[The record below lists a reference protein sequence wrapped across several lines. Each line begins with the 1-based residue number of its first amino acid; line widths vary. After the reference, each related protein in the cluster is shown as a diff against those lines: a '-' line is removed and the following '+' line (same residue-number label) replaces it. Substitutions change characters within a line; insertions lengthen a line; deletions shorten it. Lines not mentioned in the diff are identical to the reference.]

1 MASRVD
7 SKRLIEG
14 WTSRLGLGL
23 DSLKN
28 VGGPKSNFL
37 PDDCVSKAALLATNS
52 DVRLAVPMNLH
63 VARVVLSFRTVNEQL
78 NFIGQFD
85 NSVTKLTAALT
96 VGSIFSRPKAALK
109 GIPSEDYSLVC
120 MSELLDDE
128 EQDELWASLKLSIG
142 CFLDNLQITRADGLV
157 SLRSYAEVFG
167 VKVSSAESLRDL
179 SGIALKL
186 KQSRWA
192 IFGSDILSLIQALCD
207 PLHQLTIQQISAG
220 FKLASAWRMDALI
233 AALVLTR
240 AFGGFQSEKQ
250 YYVAHA
256 SSFSSVGR
264 STLRIADYVLTT
276 KADEH
281 VGLIPPFLK
290 GFAQNDVVSQ
300 LLHLTANVALATK
313 RKQLPILKAQILA
326 MYNVDQLAPYLLD
339 WHSIHISFPLPASE
353 ADLASIFLKSIMSST
368 IVGKRFFS
376 VALAR
381 GKGQLVADL
390 SSYVS
395 RLRSGR
401 DTQGELGTRSASSRS
416 RTKGTYDFVRGMRT
430 LPPRV
435 RNSLMEEV
443 LEKGMMERLAF
454 AFPTSISLPDAGV
467 TRTDNQ
473 ASRLR
478 IELANLARRETVLTE
493 RNAFRIIDEETQHL
507 RMLKFHTFFK
517 SGRVRVDW
525 DHLIYSLANYI
536 DRRFDVLQSTDSAGA
551 IHTLVHKNVVDLI
564 SQEITSALLFDSE
577 ASLTI
582 PRRRGL
588 RGFVGARAGRK
599 YQPPTSPLM
608 TLPNS
613 THRSPLNTI
622 NCSWLIGAKLVGEV
636 LIRIPGNSTSVRK
649 SFKLAACFMM
659 FSRVRSSPHC
669 LSTWTRVCATA

>member
-313 RKQLPILKAQILA
+313 RKQLPILGVEHWHHDLWWLIAKAAIDGHPDNVKFNHHPALKKPAASRYAATTPKSLRWFDKHNDGLSYARKLKPFGFVSAFSARVLIDPPLSNSAKSNSWVKLQIKPVAPFHKNPAVAAQNAFDRITGEPTPVECLKTYQQALA
-326 MYNVDQLAPYLLD
+326 QYHLHPEDKFLNGDFLDRGTTIRRHVRVTEIEYIGKESNKWEDQYYFGFDADEEIHYGTKPTDAGSLLKAIRAIVDAKGLRTTALQFRVSRSKLSKLLENELAGCTTAFLQRISRVVAVINSRRNQENKQNAELLKLANAEILKIGLAEFARRQGFN
-339 WHSIHISFPLPASE
+339 SSNLAKMAS
-353 ADLASIFLKSIMSST
+353 
-368 IVGKRFFS
+368 GKRS
-376 VALAR
+376 
-381 GKGQLVADL
+381 L
-390 SSYVS
+390 SDSLLKVLKVYFGNNAHFDS
-395 RLRSGR
+395 SK
-401 DTQGELGTRSASSRS
+401 SAS
-416 RTKGTYDFVRGMRT
+416 
-430 LPPRV
+430 
-435 RNSLMEEV
+435 
-443 LEKGMMERLAF
+443 
-454 AFPTSISLPDAGV
+454 
-467 TRTDNQ
+467 
-473 ASRLR
+473 
-478 IELANLARRETVLTE
+478 
-493 RNAFRIIDEETQHL
+493 
-507 RMLKFHTFFK
+507 
-517 SGRVRVDW
+517 
-525 DHLIYSLANYI
+525 
-536 DRRFDVLQSTDSAGA
+536 
-551 IHTLVHKNVVDLI
+551 
-564 SQEITSALLFDSE
+564 
-577 ASLTI
+577 
-582 PRRRGL
+582 
-588 RGFVGARAGRK
+588 
-599 YQPPTSPLM
+599 
-608 TLPNS
+608 
-613 THRSPLNTI
+613 
-622 NCSWLIGAKLVGEV
+622 
-636 LIRIPGNSTSVRK
+636 
-649 SFKLAACFMM
+649 
-659 FSRVRSSPHC
+659 
-669 LSTWTRVCATA
+669 